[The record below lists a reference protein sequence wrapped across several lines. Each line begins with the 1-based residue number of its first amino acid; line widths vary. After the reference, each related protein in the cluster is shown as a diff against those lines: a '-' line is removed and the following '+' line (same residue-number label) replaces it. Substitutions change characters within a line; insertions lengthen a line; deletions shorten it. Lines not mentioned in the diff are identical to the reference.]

1 MERSGVLITG
11 ATGFIGRNLA
21 RRLRQRGETVA
32 AIVRPESEI
41 GFLTDMGVACHI
53 HDGTADG
60 LADILAGICPETVF
74 HLASR
79 FIAEH
84 KPSDIESLI
93 STNLHFATQLVDAM
107 ARTGVN
113 QLVNTG
119 TSWESLSDAVAEPV
133 CLYAATKAAFQPIMD
148 YYRSA
153 HGLKTVTLKL
163 YDTFGPDDPR
173 PKLISLLQKIS
184 ASGELFDMSGGDQII
199 CPLYIDDVTAG
210 FEQAAREVQRLAAGE
225 GRSYALP
232 GPERLSLR
240 DFVALFSDVFG
251 RQPQINWGARPYRAR
266 EVMSPWTG
274 PVLPDWHA
282 AITLRDGL
290 ALTLKRTDNV

>member
-1 MERSGVLITG
+1 MEKNGVLITG

-21 RRLRQRGETVA
+21 RQFRLRGEAVA
-32 AIVRPESEI
+32 TIVRPESET
-41 GFLTDMGVACHI
+41 GFLTDMGVACHV

-60 LADILAGICPETVF
+60 LADIMASVRPETVF

-84 KPSDIESLI
+84 KSSDIESLI
-93 STNLHFATQLVDAM
+93 GTNLHFATQLVDAM
-107 ARTGVN
+107 VRTGVN

-119 TSWESLSDAVAEPV
+119 TSWESLSDTVAEPV

-148 YYRSA
+148 FYRSA

-173 PKLISLLQKIS
+173 PKLLSLLQRIS
-184 ASGELFDMSGGDQII
+184 ASGEPFDMSGGEQII

-210 FEQAAREVQRLAAGE
+210 FEQAAQNVQRLSNGE

-240 DFVALFSDVFG
+240 SFVALFGEVYG
-251 RQPQINWGARPYRAR
+251 RQPHINWGARPYRAR

-274 PVLPDWHA
+274 PVLPDWRA
-282 AITLRDGL
+282 VVPLRDGL
-290 ALTLKRTDNV
+290 AMTLKRTTDV